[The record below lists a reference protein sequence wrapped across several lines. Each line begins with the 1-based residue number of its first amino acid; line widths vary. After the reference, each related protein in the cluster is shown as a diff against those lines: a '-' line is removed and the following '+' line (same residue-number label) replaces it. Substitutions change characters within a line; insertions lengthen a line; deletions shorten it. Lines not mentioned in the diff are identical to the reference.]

1 MNAVSLDWDAFE
13 LNFDSDDACLM
24 IDAMF
29 REEHGPL
36 LLQPVPNWGFPV
48 DRPELF
54 DESSDDES
62 EVEVSRLHVFLFWSS
77 HALFSP
83 RRRSLPANQKC
94 FAPTVGAILS
104 LPGRGVLPEEGRID
118 FG

>member
-13 LNFDSDDACLM
+13 LNFDSDEACLM

-62 EVEVSRLHVFLFWSS
+62 EVEVSRLHVFYFGPLMPFL
-77 HALFSP
+77 APAAGACQRTGKFSP
-83 RRRSLPANQKC
+83 LRLGL
-94 FAPTVGAILS
+94 F
-104 LPGRGVLPEEGRID
+104 
-118 FG
+118 